1 MDNVNILIIEDT
13 IAESDALVQVL
24 TANNYKVVAVAKT
37 YKEALAAFYASDIKI
52 DLVIIDIFL
61 NGTPDGITFAE
72 TINAVPGATK
82 PFVFLT
88 SSIDRQI
95 FERAKLTQPFS
106 YLIKPFNEFEIL
118 YAIEMAVEKFY
129 AQNDVFLS
137 GEEDTVISSEYLFIK
152 KGKGLKKVQITEIIY
167 IEVEEKYCNI
177 ITEKEKFVILISL
190 VKILDLLNNTNFCRT
205 HRNFI
210 INTEKIIE
218 IIPADNLILLSGNHK
233 ATLSDKYKDLIKKV
247 RTLT

>member
-13 IAESDALVQVL
+13 VAESDALIKVL
-24 TANNYKVVAVAKT
+24 KANDYNVVAIAKT
-37 YKEALAAFYASDIKI
+37 YKEALQVFYSPAVKI
-52 DLVIIDIFL
+52 DIVIIDIFL
-61 NGTPDGITFAE
+61 NGIPDGITFAE
-72 TINAVPGATK
+72 TINIIPGATR

-88 SSIDRQI
+88 SSTDRQI

-118 YAIEMAVEKFY
+118 YAIEMAVEKFH

-190 VKILDLLNNTNFCRT
+190 VKILELLDSSKFCRT

-210 INTEKIIE
+210 VNTEKIIE
-218 IIPADNLILLSGNHK
+218 IVPSDNLILLSGNHK
-233 ATLSDKYKDLIKKV
+233 ATLSDTYKDIIKKI
-247 RTLT
+247 RTLR